1 MRIFKII
8 FHWKTPYP
16 DDFLRTFLSFS
27 EVALYALDVYYNQ
40 TYTNNFKRKQD
51 QSNYYSDRNDN
62 LPLFYQGYPSYYDP
76 YVNTL
81 RSYDRTSNL
90 LDNIGK
96 IPQWLSLAY
105 NM

>member
-1 MRIFKII
+1 MMN
-8 FHWKTPYP
+8 
-16 DDFLRTFLSFS
+16 FLRIFLSFS